1 MTTPRYSVHVWHS
14 KELEGL
20 TGEHGE
26 EYCVF
31 VQDNL
36 QPLNSGWTWCATRE
50 QADKLAQIL
59 SSPPAE
65 D

>member
-1 MTTPRYSVHVWHS
+1 MTSPRYTVTVFQSS
-14 KELEGL
+14 ELEGL

-26 EYCVF
+26 RFCVL
-31 VQDNL
+31 VRDTL
-36 QPLNSGWTWCATRE
+36 QPLNSGWSWCATRE
-50 QADKLAQIL
+50 QADKLAGIL